1 MHIETMI
8 AAAQQRLA
16 AKHAEIARE
25 RATRLAEDLAAFQ
38 LKVFEFL
45 GDHMIAALGMTFATE
60 GDNSYSYE
68 VARFVYRDRT
78 YHLTIGRD
86 GGYLVRQD
94 PRGDGD
100 ERPRPNTSVYLS
112 YRAGMEQN
120 QDSFLLALA
129 DLDAMPDEPPP
140 PERTAETVAET
151 RPETY
156 ADRLFAVL
164 SAIIDSHIDH
174 RLSTISAEF

>member
-1 MHIETMI
+1 MDIETRI
-8 AAAQQRLA
+8 TTAKDRLT
-16 AKHAEIARE
+16 AKNAEIARE

-45 GDHMIAALGMTFATE
+45 GDHVIAALGMTFATE
-60 GDNSYSYE
+60 GDNSYE

-78 YHLTIGRD
+78 YHLTIDRD

-94 PRGDGD
+94 SRGDGD
-100 ERPRPNTSVYLS
+100 ERPRPNASVS
-112 YRAGMEQN
+112 FRYRASMEQN

-140 PERTAETVAET
+140 PERTAEPAAET
-151 RPETY
+151 SPETY

-164 SAIIDSHIDH
+164 SAIIDH